1 MLRALPAQAKHH
13 RLSVVVS
20 LSLLYEVIRR
30 STGAGPGLIDKC
42 GFH

>member
-1 MLRALPAQAKHH
+1 MRVSHVDA
-13 RLSVVVS
+13 LSVVVS